1 MPERRSRPT
10 IHDVAR
16 RAGVSN
22 TTVSHTFSGNGV
34 VAEATRER
42 VRAAA
47 SALGYRPDVLASSLR
62 RNRLGVL
69 ALVLRTFEHQDSDPS
84 GIDYVLQFVGGAAF
98 TAMHLRYGVMLVAD
112 PSEPGAPATALACDG
127 FVVSEP
133 VEDDPLV
140 LTLRGSGVPH
150 VTVGRVPGADDT
162 DAIDIFTESIT
173 RMVLDRLRAGGARRI
188 ALVAGSTRN
197 AWYLDTAASYTR
209 WARRHRQPVQ
219 ISWQDEQWDEDG
231 GAWAVDE
238 LYDGPTP
245 PDALYCMTGHH
256 AAGAL
261 ARLERRGLSV
271 PGDVQVI
278 CGSDTATMRATQPPI
293 TAVDLQPEILA
304 AHAVTRLVNKLDGA
318 DHPLPTELAT
328 GRIVERGSTRR
339 GRVRPS

>member
-34 VAEATRER
+34 VAEVTRER
-42 VRAAA
+42 VLAAA
-47 SALGYRPDVLASSLR
+47 TSLGYRPDVLASSLR
-62 RNRLGVL
+62 KNRLGVL

-127 FVVSEP
+127 FVVTEP
-133 VEDDPLV
+133 VEHDPLV
-140 LTLRGSGVPH
+140 TTLRSSGIPH
-150 VTVGRVPGADDT
+150 VTVGRVPGIDEVEVV
-162 DAIDIFTESIT
+162 DIFTESIT
-173 RMVLDRLRAGGARRI
+173 RLVLDRLRAGGARRI
-188 ALVAGSTRN
+188 ALVAATTRN
-197 AWYLDTAASYTR
+197 AWYVDTAAAYTR
-209 WARRHRQPVQ
+209 WARRHRHPVQ
-219 ISWQDEQWDEDG
+219 VSWQDEQWDEDG
-231 GAWAVDE
+231 GGAAVDE
-238 LYDGPTP
+238 LFDGPTP

-261 ARLERRGLSV
+261 ARLQQRGLSV
-271 PGDVQVI
+271 PGDVQIV
-278 CGSDTATMRATQPPI
+278 CGSDTAAMRTTRPAI
-293 TAVDLQPEILA
+293 SAVDLQPELLA

-318 DHPLPTELAT
+318 EHPVPNELAT
-328 GRIVERGSTRR
+328 GRIVERGSTR
-339 GRVRPS
+339 